1 MEPNEKLILESFVQ
15 KKKKKKK
22 EKNLVIKLLVA
33 S

>member
-15 KKKKKKK
+15 KKKKKK